1 MHIKTIIMQ
10 RFPRLRASGL
20 GIKLLGPIMFDIPVV
35 TDSTLKR
42 SCFVEI
48 TAKIILS
55 KCYEPT
61 LTNQTIC
68 TQWTT
73 SNIIIIA
80 FIFKARGSRGGSRK
94 VAKTLGGRV
103 QSIGTKQF
111 RSTSNRMTQKWK
123 NGFQNGGFGC
133 IFVIFGIYFGHRH
146 QNVWQFANIRTISF
160 DGWWFSVKAI
170 NTKGQG

>member
-1 MHIKTIIMQ
+1 
-10 RFPRLRASGL
+10 
-20 GIKLLGPIMFDIPVV
+20 MFHTPVV
-35 TDSTLKR
+35 PEPTLKR

-48 TAKIILS
+48 TAEIILS

-111 RSTSNRMTQKWK
+111 RSTSNRMIQKWK
-123 NGFQNGGFGC
+123 NGSQNGGFGC